1 MAKPVGL
8 VISLWYGRM
17 IPWLII
23 CLSVFLI
30 GLTKSGL
37 GAGMGLIVVPMTAIA
52 LGHTPMGA
60 EAALGL
66 LLPLLILGDLIAVAQ
81 YRRIYD
87 FSYIRPLLWPTGIGI
102 GIGSLL
108 LLTIH
113 QQSAHLVGV
122 LMRLEIGLESIFLV
136 SLHWW
141 RTYKGIQQR
150 LMSEPSRSWVTGLF
164 IGISTTL
171 AHAAG
176 PIMAAY
182 LLPLRLE
189 RRVFVGTTAVF
200 FLSGQLEQDPV
211 LLWGRTIR
219 RGQLETGRDACA
231 PGVSRRRMRVCS
243 DPETDRSKFFSVCL
257 CRGFCHGNLPGD

>member
-1 MAKPVGL
+1 
-8 VISLWYGRM
+8 M

-23 CLSVFLI
+23 CLAVFLI

-52 LGHTPMGA
+52 LGYTPMGA

-81 YRRIYD
+81 YRKIYD
-87 FSYIRPLLWPTGIGI
+87 FTYIRPLLWPTGIGI

-141 RTYKGIQQR
+141 RVYKGIQQK
-150 LMSEPSRSWVTGLF
+150 LMPEPWRSWVTGLF

-200 FLSGQLEQDPV
+200 FFLANSSKIPFYYGVGQFDTVNWKQALMLAPLV
-211 LLWGRTIR
+211 LLGAGCGFMLIR
-219 RGQLETGRDACA
+219 KLTDQSFFRFVYVAVFVMGTYLVTDS
-231 PGVSRRRMRVCS
+231 VLSLLRM
-243 DPETDRSKFFSVCL
+243 L
-257 CRGFCHGNLPGD
+257 WLA